1 MEFKCGTV
9 WQERARVHGIDSKE
23 KAASSCYY
31 SPFFFCVPVWSM
43 PHSISHP
50 LWTSLSQWG
59 LAHHPSQCQILCL
72 ILAASSSGR
81 SQPRSASLFYPPVHI
96 SWRGRIFINVL
107 GHLGQYEGMNA
118 SEHSMELSRNGMCRG
133 WDEGVC
139 PQEDR
144 LEEGLKKRSGDSQSC
159 KRHFV
164 APKKERLRLLY
175 IHFWP

>member
-107 GHLGQYEGMNA
+107 GHLLYNIIAYLCVQLAGCLHGA
-118 SEHSMELSRNGMCRG
+118 IWG
-133 WDEGVC
+133 DERIWTLHGAQQKWNV
-139 PQEDR
+139 
-144 LEEGLKKRSGDSQSC
+144 
-159 KRHFV
+159 
-164 APKKERLRLLY
+164 
-175 IHFWP
+175 